1 MFFLYLYVWMRATFP
16 RYRFDSLIKLVW
28 KWLIPL
34 SLVNL
39 LAVVALRYV
48 L

>member
-16 RYRFDSLIKLVW
+16 RYRFDSLIRLVW

-34 SLVNL
+34 AFVNFL
-39 LAVVALRYV
+39 VVALVRY
-48 L
+48 LR